1 MQNVAIAYLVIMLNF
16 PSPQSDYA
24 LLPLIAIST
33 ITTVPLW
40 ILLFIKTCVYNIRK
54 VVSEHRK
61 GLRKE
66 IDATNFEQT
75 QKLNV
80 AQENTP
86 V

>member
-1 MQNVAIAYLVIMLNF
+1 MLNF
-16 PSPQSDYA
+16 PSPESDYA

-40 ILLFIKTCVYNIRK
+40 ILLFIKMCVKNIRK
-54 VVSEHRK
+54 VVSENA
-61 GLRKE
+61 KE
-66 IDATNFEQT
+66 SKLSKEEAIEQA

-80 AQENTP
+80 QENTP

>member
-1 MQNVAIAYLVIMLNF
+1 MQNVGIAYLIIMLNF

-40 ILLFIKTCVYNIRK
+40 ILLFIKTCVYNSRK
-54 VVSEHRK
+54 VVSEHRM